1 MASPGTALN
10 TPLTATHLGA
20 GARMGVWFGCALPD
34 DFGDAAAEYRAARQ
48 SVALIDKNYRAYL
61 GFTGPDRVRYLN
73 AILTNNIKDLPAGQ
87 GNVSLL
93 LNPQGHILAE
103 IETYA
108 LEEGLLA
115 VSHAAARERTAATLD
130 KFIIMD
136 DVAMDDAT
144 DRTGS
149 LALAGPQ
156 AAAVLRQLCGLE
168 FESIAP
174 GSHSE
179 TLIAKVPCRALRKT
193 FFGGTGVEL
202 IALREHLAGLW
213 SALLTAVRAFG
224 GGPIGY
230 ATLNSLRL
238 ESGVP
243 WFGYDFDDKYIPHEA
258 ALESSHISHTK
269 GCYVGQEIVERVRSR
284 GHVNRRRVG
293 LQFSGPGAPAG
304 GTKLLA
310 GGKEVGHVTSSAY
323 SPALGRPIGMGYVRR
338 EQNALGSRLQW
349 SAAEKNGEAEV
360 IELPIASVKTVQG
373 RSSS

>member
-1 MASPGTALN
+1 MPME
-10 TPLTATHLGA
+10 TPLREQHLRA
-20 GARMGVWFGCALPD
+20 GATLDTYFDCLLPEC
-34 DFGDAAAEYRAARQ
+34 FSEPAAEYRLARE
-48 SVALIDKNYRAYL
+48 SVVLLDTNYHAFIY
-61 GFTGPDRVRYLN
+61 FEGPDRVRYLN
-73 AILTNNIKDLPAGQ
+73 AVLTNNVKDLVAGQ
-87 GNVSLL
+87 GTVSLL

-103 IETYA
+103 IEIYA

-213 SALLTAVRAFG
+213 SALLAAVRAFG

-238 ESGVP
+238 ESGIP
-243 WFGYDFDDKYIPHEA
+243 WFGYDFGDKYIPHEA
-258 ALESSHISHTK
+258 ALESSHISYTK
-269 GCYVGQEIVERVRSR
+269 GCYTGQEIVERVRSR

-293 LQFSGPGAPAG
+293 LLFSGDAVPEAGAALTLDGKDAGNVTRAARIWDPAR
-304 GTKLLA
+304 
-310 GGKEVGHVTSSAY
+310 V
-323 SPALGRPIGMGYVRR
+323 IGMGYVRK
-338 EQNALGSRLQW
+338 EAEAPGTALQW
-349 SAAEKNGEAEV
+349 AGGTAMV
-360 IELPIASVKTVQG
+360 VRLPLEMKS
-373 RSSS
+373 

>member
-1 MASPGTALN
+1 MPMEP
-10 TPLTATHLGA
+10 PLREQHQRA
-20 GARMGVWFGCALPD
+20 GATLDTYFDCLLPEHFSD
-34 DFGDAAAEYRAARQ
+34 LAAEYHWAKE
-48 SVALIDKNYRAYL
+48 SVVLLDTNYHAFIY
-61 GFTGPDRVRYLN
+61 FEGPDRVRYLN
-73 AILTNNIKDLPAGQ
+73 AVLTNSVKDLVAGQ

-103 IETYA
+103 VEIYA

-115 VSHAAARERTAATLD
+115 VSHAAVRERTAATLD

-149 LALAGPQ
+149 MALAGPQ

-179 TLIAKVPCRALRKT
+179 TLIAKVPCRALRKA

-230 ATLNSLRL
+230 AMLNSLRL
-238 ESGVP
+238 ESGIP

>member
-1 MASPGTALN
+1 MPMEP
-10 TPLTATHLGA
+10 PLREQHQRA
-20 GARMGVWFGCALPD
+20 GATLDTYFDCLLPEHFSD
-34 DFGDAAAEYRAARQ
+34 LAAEYHWAKE
-48 SVALIDKNYRAYL
+48 SVVLLDTNYHAFIYFE
-61 GFTGPDRVRYLN
+61 GSDRVRYLN
-73 AILTNNIKDLPAGQ
+73 AVLTNSVKDLVAGQ

-103 IETYA
+103 VEIYA

-115 VSHAAARERTAATLD
+115 VSHAAVRERTAATLD

-136 DVAMDDAT
+136 DVVMDDAT

-149 LALAGPQ
+149 MALAGPQ

-179 TLIAKVPCRALRKT
+179 TLIAKVPCRALRKA

-230 ATLNSLRL
+230 AMLNSLRL
-238 ESGVP
+238 ESGIP